1 MGGFGSLG
9 DISSGPALPDTGLS
23 ATPGAALDDAEVLA
37 GDLAPPAD
45 VATPPASAGG
55 AVASADS
62 PASSLPATGGGAPA
76 ASGEG
81 LSGRTVQPEGP
92 SGPGTGG
99 VAPPTIPTQ
108 PPAGN
113 PAPAEDLG
121 EVTRGLGEAVREPLE
136 PLTNAILELLRGPP
150 GR

>member
-9 DISSGPALPDTGLS
+9 DISSGPSLPDIGLS

-37 GDLAPPAD
+37 ADLAPPSD
-45 VATPPASAGG
+45 VVTPPASAGG
-55 AVASADS
+55 ALASADP
-62 PASSLPATGGGAPA
+62 PASSLPATGGGAPG
-76 ASGEG
+76 ASGQG
-81 LSGRTVQPEGP
+81 LSGRIVQPERQSAP
-92 SGPGTGG
+92 RPGG
-99 VAPPTIPTQ
+99 VPPPTIPTG

-121 EVTRGLGEAVREPLE
+121 EVTRGLGEAMREPLE